1 MGAHI
6 CGIQQIGIGVSDLHS
21 RWKWYRLVFGMDIR
35 IFEDAAE
42 APLMTKYTG
51 GKVQKRIAALAMN
64 MRGGGGFEIWQYAS
78 RTPQPP
84 DFEIELSDIGIL
96 AAKLK
101 TPDAATAA
109 RNFAEKGVK
118 IITKPTPNPAGKMH
132 FYVCDLEDNWFD
144 VEESDNWFKE
154 TNSDTGGAYGAV
166 IGVSDMDKAMDFY
179 REMLGFDKV
188 LADVEE
194 VPSDLQGLP
203 GADAIMRR
211 VILTQSAQG
220 TGPFTPLLGKS
231 VIELIHTPDKPGRK
245 LFENRYWGDLGFIHL
260 CFDVRG
266 MDDLKKRG
274 AKLGYPFT
282 VDSADS
288 FDMGKAAGRFGYVE
302 APDGTLIE
310 FVETHKFPIVEK
322 WGWFMDLRKRKQNKS
337 LPKWMLGC
345 FRFNRVKD

>member
-21 RWKWYRLVFGMDIR
+21 RWKWYRQAFGMDVR

-78 RTPQPP
+78 RTPEPA
-84 DFEIELSDIGIL
+84 DFELTLSDYGIL

-101 TPDAATAA
+101 TPDAAAAA
-109 RNFAEKGVK
+109 RNFAKQGIKVL
-118 IITKPTPNPAGKMH
+118 TQPAPNPAGTMH
-132 FYVCDLEDNWFD
+132 FYACDMDGNWFD
-144 VEESDNWFKE
+144 VEESTDWFRE
-154 TNSDTGGAYGAV
+154 IDSDTGGAYGAV
-166 IGVSDMDKAMDFY
+166 IGVSDVDGAMAFY
-179 REMLGFDKV
+179 KDMLGFDKV
-188 LADVEE
+188 LADVED
-194 VPSDLQGLP
+194 VPADLAGLS
-203 GADAIMRR
+203 GAEARIRR
-211 VILTQSAQG
+211 VILTQSSQG
-220 TGPFTPLLGKS
+220 TGPFTPLLGTS
-231 VIELIHTPDKPGRK
+231 VIELVHTPGKSGRR

-266 MDDLKKRG
+266 MDDLKKKG

-322 WGWFMDLRKRKQNKS
+322 WGWYMDLRKRKQDKA

-345 FRFNRVKD
+345 FRFNRIKN